1 MTRKTSLARPVL
13 LAAALLALMVAAR
26 VFHLGDRLGELR
38 GWIVSLGPMGPLV
51 YLLLYIAAVVLAIPG
66 SVISIL
72 AGVLFGSLLG
82 VVLVSLGS
90 TAGAGLAFLI
100 SRHLARDAIA
110 ARLAGNPRFLRLDR
124 MTEEHGSII
133 VAITRLVPL
142 FPFNLLNYGFGLT
155 RVPFRTYLL
164 WSWLCMLPGT
174 VLFVVGADTVTRT
187 VGEGRIPWLLIGILV
202 LTIGIIV
209 VLVPQARRK
218 LGEGERSEDHDR

>member
-1 MTRKTSLARPVL
+1 MTRKTSLVRPVL

-38 GWIVSLGPMGPLV
+38 GWIASLGTLGPLV
-51 YLLLYIAAVVLAIPG
+51 YLLIYIAAVVLAIPG

-90 TAGAGLAFLI
+90 TSGAGLAFLI
-100 SRHLARDAIA
+100 SRHLARDAVA
-110 ARLAGNPRFLRLDR
+110 ARLSGNPRFLRLDR

-155 RVPFRTYLL
+155 RVSFRTYLL

-187 VGEGRIPWLLIGILV
+187 VGEGRIPWLLIGILM

-209 VLVPQARRK
+209 VLVRQARRK